1 MRSFAVLARHLSF
14 RQAAQELGIT
24 QPALSGQ
31 IKSLERHLGVQ
42 LFFRTTRRVAL
53 TGDGERCLVHARR
66 LLQDLEGTLG
76 EMRSPTEPRV
86 GRISF
91 ACIPSIVLS
100 IFPKLLTDF
109 ARMNP
114 DVQVEVSDDATVTM
128 EQRLINRELEF
139 GIGGPPTATDN
150 LEFMPVVEDPFVF
163 VCRADHPLAKQSR
176 ISVKRALRDPLIS
189 LAKGSNVHTVL
200 GKHLARR
207 RHSFSPALELTQFY
221 SVFSMIDAGMGVSLL
236 PSMACEMIKVPSRL
250 RTLRLD
256 DPTIT
261 RPVGLIKLQGSSL
274 APPARDLYEL
284 ARKIILDGTRK
295 NRGGLHRSRP

>member
-1 MRSFAVLARHLSF
+1 MRIDHPRLSMTPADVVTRMRSFAVLARHLSF

-31 IKSLERHLGVQ
+31 IKSLEQHLGVQ
-42 LFFRTTRRVAL
+42 LFFRTTRRVTL

-76 EMRSPTEPRV
+76 EMRNPAEPRV
-86 GRISF
+86 GKVSF

-109 ARMNP
+109 ARLNP
-114 DVQVEVSDDATVTM
+114 DVQVEFSDDATVTM

-139 GIGGPPTATDN
+139 GIGGPPTATDD

-163 VCRADHPLAKQSR
+163 VCRADHPLAAQSR
-176 ISVKRALRDPLIS
+176 ISAKRALRDPLIS

-207 RHSFSPALELTQFY
+207 RQAFQPRLGT
-221 SVFSMIDAGMGVSLL
+221 DAVLFGVLN
-236 PSMACEMIKVPSRL
+236 
-250 RTLRLD
+250 
-256 DPTIT
+256 
-261 RPVGLIKLQGSSL
+261 G
-274 APPARDLYEL
+274 
-284 ARKIILDGTRK
+284 
-295 NRGGLHRSRP
+295 